1 MNTVRL
7 IDCMEFMKGCKD
19 NQYDLAIVDP
29 PYGIKQL
36 SVKEHRDPSS
46 KFRRSMSRMVD
57 SANKWNSEKPTQ
69 EYWNELFRITKEQI
83 IWGANNFSL
92 PESEYFCVWDKMQT
106 VDNFASAELAWV
118 SMNEWKKPAKVFRY
132 QIHKCASV
140 DGDKIH
146 PTQKPVALYRWLLQN
161 YAKPGNTIFDS
172 HVGSGSI
179 RIACHDM
186 GFDFEGCEI
195 DPDYHTAQEARFQN
209 HIKQADLFTPT
220 EIFTPNQGNQGTLL

>member
-1 MNTVRL
+1 MNTVHL

-29 PYGIKQL
+29 PYRNVNQPT
-36 SVKEHRDPSS
+36 KEMRQKNKGKMKDFGMKPS
-46 KFRRSMSRMVD
+46 
-57 SANKWNSEKPTQ
+57 P
-69 EYWNELFRITKEQI
+69 EYFHELFRISKNQI
-83 IWGANNFSL
+83 IWGGNNFIEDLTSANCFL
-92 PESEYFCVWDKMQT
+92 FWYKRNPMPNYSDGEMAWTSFNSVARCIPIDHFGSHT
-106 VDNFASAELAWV
+106 GDNG
-118 SMNEWKKPAKVFRY
+118 N
-132 QIHKCASV
+132 I
-140 DGDKIH
+140 IH

-220 EIFTPNQGNQGTLL
+220 EIFTPQGTLL